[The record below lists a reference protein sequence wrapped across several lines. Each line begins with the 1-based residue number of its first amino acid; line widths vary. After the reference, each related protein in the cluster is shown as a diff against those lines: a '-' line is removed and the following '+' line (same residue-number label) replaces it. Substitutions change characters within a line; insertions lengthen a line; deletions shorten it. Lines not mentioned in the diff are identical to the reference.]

1 MQVGHPPVATGGER
15 PYVPAGKENIVKPAI
30 GILTD
35 LMPAAALAAV
45 LGLIAAG
52 PVRGA
57 EPIAAK
63 LAAHRAVYDLTL
75 ARTRGNSQ
83 IQAVRGRI
91 LYDFNGSACEGYT
104 LNFRQLSEL
113 DTGEGKVAVSDLR
126 STTWEDAAGKQFRF
140 SAENNLNERQVE
152 SVEGEARR
160 RSDAIAV
167 TLTKPNGKNFDL
179 ETKIVFPTEHMGRI
193 IEAAR
198 AQRTLLELPVFDGSE
213 NGEKVYNTLTV
224 IGPPIPPNERK
235 PADAAA
241 GQAVLEGLTRWPTTI
256 SYFDRSKTAGEQT
269 PVYAITFELYENGI
283 SRALSLD
290 YTDFVIKGEMTT
302 LEIKDSKSC
311 P

>member
-1 MQVGHPPVATGGER
+1 MKTPIGTLVGCAST
-15 PYVPAGKENIVKPAI
+15 
-30 GILTD
+30 
-35 LMPAAALAAV
+35 AALAVIIGCASV
-45 LGLIAAG
+45 PRLGA
-52 PVRGA
+52 A
-57 EPIAAK
+57 EPAASK
-63 LAAHRAVYDLTL
+63 LIAHRAVYDLTL

-83 IQAVRGRI
+83 MQSVRGRI

-126 STTWEDAAGKQFRF
+126 STTWEDGAGKQFRF
-140 SAENNLNERQVE
+140 SAENNLNDRQVE

-167 TLTKPNGKNFDL
+167 TLTKPQDKSFDL
-179 ETKIVFPTEHMGRI
+179 EAKIVFPTEHMGRI

-198 AQRTLLELPVFDGSE
+198 ARRTLLELPVFDGSE

-235 PADAAA
+235 PTDAAA
-241 GQAVLEGLTRWPTTI
+241 GQGVLEGMIRWPATI

-269 PVYAITFELYENGI
+269 PVYAISFELYENGI

-290 YTDFVIKGEMTT
+290 YTDFIIRGEMTS
-302 LEIKDSKSC
+302 LEIKDSKAC